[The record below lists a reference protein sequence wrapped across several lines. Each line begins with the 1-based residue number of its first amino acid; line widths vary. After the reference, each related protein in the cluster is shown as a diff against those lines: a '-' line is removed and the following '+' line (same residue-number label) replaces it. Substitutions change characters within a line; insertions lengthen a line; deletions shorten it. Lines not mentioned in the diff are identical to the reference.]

1 MCRLS
6 GPCLLPE
13 FEEGVMRKFL
23 SSWAV
28 VAGAALAISG
38 VYQFS
43 HRLGFVAAGLAV
55 VGVAVSERNA

>member
-1 MCRLS
+1 
-6 GPCLLPE
+6 
-13 FEEGVMRKFL
+13 MRKFL